1 MCPQSRHPID
11 PTVSTEASGV
21 LVAATTRS
29 LGLPEDNTY
38 GEVSLF
44 RFTGNSMNDAR
55 FA

>member
-1 MCPQSRHPID
+1 VADERFR
-11 PTVSTEASGV
+11 V